1 MATVIGR
8 TQIDIKVILEN
19 EESEKKV
26 ILNKEKLEEKAI
38 EEKKEELKP
47 VEKQIKTNKKK

>member
-8 TQIDIKVILEN
+8 TQIVKVILDN

>member
-19 EESEKKV
+19 EENEKKV
-26 ILNKEKLEEKAI
+26 VLNKEKLEEKAI

-47 VEKQIKTNKKK
+47 VEKQIKTNKKR